1 MSMDTKELA
10 AQVAAHMYEEDNAS
24 RGLGFI
30 IDDIAPGYAKLS
42 MTVRGDMV
50 NGHKLCHGG
59 IIFTLADS
67 AFAFSCNS
75 HNQRTVAAS
84 ADISFLKSAFEGEQ
98 LQAEAQERWREG
110 RNGIYD
116 VRVTNQDGV
125 TIAEFRGKSRSI
137 KGTIL
142 DEEEATNS

>member
-1 MSMDTKELA
+1 MVHPNELA
-10 AQVAAHMYEEDNAS
+10 AKVAARMYDEDNAS
-24 RGLGFI
+24 RGLGFV
-30 IDDIAPGYAKLS
+30 IDEVPPGYAKLS
-42 MTVRGDMV
+42 MTVRSNMV

-84 ADISFLKSAFEGEQ
+84 ADISFLKAAFEGER
-98 LQAEAQERWREG
+98 LEAVAEERWREG

-116 VRVTNQDGV
+116 VRVINQDGV

-142 DEEEATNS
+142 EDEEAQDA

>member
-1 MSMDTKELA
+1 MVHPNELA
-10 AQVAAHMYEEDNAS
+10 AKVAARMYDEDNAS
-24 RGLGFI
+24 RGLGFV
-30 IDDIAPGYAKLS
+30 IDEVAPGYAKLS
-42 MTVRGDMV
+42 MTVRSDMG

-84 ADISFLKSAFEGEQ
+84 ADISFLKAAFEGER
-98 LQAEAQERWREG
+98 LEAVAEERWREG

-116 VRVTNQDGV
+116 VRVINQDGV

-142 DEEEATNS
+142 EDEEAQDA

>member
-1 MSMDTKELA
+1 MTDA
-10 AQVAAHMYEEDNAS
+10 ADVARRVATAMYEEDNAS
-24 RGLGFI
+24 RELGFV
-30 IDDIAPGYAKLS
+30 IDEIRPGYAKLS
-42 MTVRGDMV
+42 MTVRPDMV

-75 HNQRTVAAS
+75 HNQRSVAAS
-84 ADISFLKSAFEGEQ
+84 AEISFLKSGYEGER
-98 LQAEAQERWREG
+98 LEAEAEERWREG

-125 TIAEFRGKSRSI
+125 TIAEFRGKSRTI

-142 DEEEATNS
+142 EDEEGTRQ

>member
-1 MSMDTKELA
+1 MLIELTKRKEP
-10 AQVAAHMYEEDNAS
+10 S
-24 RGLGFI
+24 RQMLYMTPV
-30 IDDIAPGYAKLS
+30 IAVLLT
-42 MTVRGDMV
+42 MIT
-50 NGHKLCHGG
+50 GG

-84 ADISFLKSAFEGEQ
+84 ADISFLKSAFEGER
-98 LQAEAQERWREG
+98 LEAVAEERWREG

-116 VRVTNQDGV
+116 VRVTNQNGV

-142 DEEEATNS
+142 EDEEAQDA

>member
-1 MSMDTKELA
+1 MLDATELA
-10 AQVAAHMYEEDNAS
+10 RRVADLMYEEDNAS
-24 RGLGFI
+24 RELGFI
-30 IDDIAPGYAKLS
+30 IDDVGPGYAKLS
-42 MTVRGDMV
+42 MTVRPDMV

-75 HNQRTVAAS
+75 YNLRTVAAS
-84 ADISFLKSAFEGEQ
+84 AEISFLKSGLEGER
-98 LQAEAQERWREG
+98 LEAVAEERWREG

-125 TIAEFRGKSRSI
+125 TIAEFRGKSRTI

-142 DEEEATNS
+142 EDEEGSRQ